1 VTVGVTSARIGR
13 PVSFVVNR
21 PFIYALRDAK
31 TGLVLFLGIVR
42 SPQ

>member
-1 VTVGVTSARIGR
+1 
-13 PVSFVVNR
+13 VVNR